1 MLMYWLSVLT
11 RFKSDLLKPVNP
23 PAIPPVPQPSLEL
36 QVPIG
41 YTVTRKSFG
50 KRMRCD
56 LNDDD
61 EGQHEVS
68 HLPKRKQ
75 SVYEFVTASVLSPIN
90 IRTSKSDYQLNSSRG
105 VVEFTPGKLST
116 SVSHPCFP
124 LSHPHNLLETKK
136 ASSPEGRGK
145 GDATTHRFAFTF
157 SNPRLVSAKQK
168 AATRTIG
175 TSECKTPVTCSTE
188 CVKAFQSARKVSE
201 CNEANLLEEA
211 RRNSLMMDSLGPTPQ
226 HCGSIHSSPG
236 LDSLGPTP
244 QHCGSIHSSPRL
256 DSLGP
261 TPQHCGSIHSSPRL
275 DDAFLVTPFPRI
287 GQSPN
292 LLEKIKSEIAER
304 HRFSPCTPH
313 PLVEASV
320 QVNDSYKEAVL
331 GENYPFPLPEP
342 LSLRFDTSDIAT
354 NVEDTGDMRE
364 SEEEDAVSGGG
375 EAGGD
380 SAGTEKSGVSIQE
393 MEVAGGD
400 TVERDGR
407 AEIGVEIAGTEKSV
421 VECIGRE
428 EGEGWRDKVRVIFV
442 LSADNCSN
450 ESTSED
456 VAEKVQNQERLST
469 KPCVDAARLQ
479 SQAPNLPPPPLSSSV
494 QKTQLRA
501 VKHRQKSK
509 KHSGHKFRTP
519 SASPRLFAFGR
530 SSPWFRSHG
539 HSELKFNK

>member
-1 MLMYWLSVLT
+1 MYLCWVSVFT
-11 RFKSDLLKPVNP
+11 RFKGDLLKPMDP
-23 PAIPPVPQPSLEL
+23 PTIPPIPQPDAEL
-36 QVPIG
+36 QVPRG
-41 YTVTRKSFG
+41 YTVARKSFG
-50 KRMRCD
+50 KRMRCE

-61 EGQHEVS
+61 DGAQQEVS
-68 HLPKRKQ
+68 HLPKRKH
-75 SVYEFVTASVLSPIN
+75 SVYEFITASLPSPIK
-90 IRTSKSDYQLNSSRG
+90 TSKSDYQLNSSRRG

-136 ASSPEGRGK
+136 AGSPEGRGK
-145 GDATTHRFAFTF
+145 PTKGDSTTHRFAFTF
-157 SNPRLVSAKQK
+157 SNPRPVRAKQK
-168 AATRTIG
+168 AATHTIG
-175 TSECKTPVTCSTE
+175 TTECKTPVTSSEE

-211 RRNSLMMDSLGPTPQ
+211 RRNSLMM
-226 HCGSIHSSPG
+226 
-236 LDSLGPTP
+236 
-244 QHCGSIHSSPRL
+244 

-354 NVEDTGDMRE
+354 KVEDIGDMRE
-364 SEEEDAVSGGG
+364 SGEDDVARG
-375 EAGGD
+375 EDEARSD
-380 SAGTEKSGVSIQE
+380 SPGMKKRGVSTGE
-393 MEVAGGD
+393 TAVAGD
-400 TVERDGR
+400 DQETDSR
-407 AEIGVEIAGTEKSV
+407 AEIGVEIADTDKSV

-428 EGEGWRDKVRVIFV
+428 EGEGWSDKVRVIFV

-450 ESTSED
+450 ETTSED
-456 VAEKVQNQERLST
+456 IAEKVQDQERLST
-469 KPCVDAARLQ
+469 QPLVDAARLQ
-479 SQAPNLPPPPLSSSV
+479 SQAPNLLPPPLSSSV

-501 VKHRQKSK
+501 VNHRQKSK
-509 KHSGHKFRTP
+509 KHSSHKFRMP

>member
-11 RFKSDLLKPVNP
+11 RFKSDLLKPVDP
-23 PAIPPVPQPSLEL
+23 PAIPPVPQPTLEL
-36 QVPIG
+36 QVPRG

-50 KRMRCD
+50 KRMRCE
-56 LNDDD
+56 LNNDDD
-61 EGQHEVS
+61 DGQHEVS
-68 HLPKRKQ
+68 HLPNRKQ
-75 SVYEFVTASVLSPIN
+75 SVYEFVTASVPSMIN
-90 IRTSKSDYQLNSSRG
+90 IKTSKSDYQLNSSRG

-124 LSHPHNLLETKK
+124 LSHPHNLLGTKK

-157 SNPRLVSAKQK
+157 SNPRPVSAKQK

-175 TSECKTPVTCSTE
+175 ASECKTPVTCSTE

-226 HCGSIHSSPG
+226 HCGSIHSSP
-236 LDSLGPTP
+236 
-244 QHCGSIHSSPRL
+244 RL

-261 TPQHCGSIHSSPRL
+261 TPQHCGSIHSSPGL

-354 NVEDTGDMRE
+354 NVEDIGDMRE
-364 SEEEDAVSGGG
+364 SEEEDAARGKD

-380 SAGTEKSGVSIQE
+380 SAGTEKSGVRIQE

-428 EGEGWRDKVRVIFV
+428 EGGGWRDKVRVIFV

-469 KPCVDAARLQ
+469 KPLVDAARLQ